1 MRRNIHSERVFI
13 MKKKLAYVVLL
24 AGCIVLLLTF
34 IPEKKEPGLMQ
45 GTYTLSDAQVAW
57 RPSITFDL
65 EHHTFDFTYD
75 PLSSYANIGTIAVDQ
90 GKLVATTDDGKFTYT
105 FALADQDSISFV
117 QAQSSA
123 TTTAEGATAVA
134 DGALFKYGSAR

>member
-1 MRRNIHSERVFI
+1 
-13 MKKKLAYVVLL
+13 MKKKLALVVLL
-24 AGCIVLLLTF
+24 AGCIVLLWSIIL
-34 IPEKKEPGLMQ
+34 EKKEPSLMQ
-45 GTYTLSDAQVAW
+45 GTYTLAGAQGAW

-90 GKLVATTDDGKFTYT
+90 GKVVATTDDGKFTYVFT
-105 FALADQDSISFV
+105 IADHDAISFV

-123 TTTAEGATAVA
+123 ANTVEATTAVA
-134 DGALFKYGSAR
+134 DGAIFKYGPTR